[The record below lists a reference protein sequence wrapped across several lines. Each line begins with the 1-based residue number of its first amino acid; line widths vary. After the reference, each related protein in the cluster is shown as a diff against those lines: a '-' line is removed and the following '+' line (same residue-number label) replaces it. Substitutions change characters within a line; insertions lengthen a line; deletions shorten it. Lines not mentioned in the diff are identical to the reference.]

1 MYHELYIQR
10 RERRLSQKDLA
21 KLLRISQSSY
31 QNKEIGRTAF
41 TLPEAVLLAEYFDM
55 TVDELFSKKGVARC

>member
-1 MYHELYIQR
+1 MYHNLYIQR
-10 RERRLSQKDLA
+10 RERRLSQKNLA

-41 TLPEAVLLAEYFDM
+41 TLPEAVALAEYFS
-55 TVDELFSKKGVARC
+55 TT

>member
-1 MYHELYIQR
+1 MYHQLYIAR

-21 KLLRISQSSY
+21 KLLHISQSSY

-41 TLPEAVLLAEYFDM
+41 TLPEAITLANYFDV
-55 TVDELFSKKGVARC
+55 TLDELFNQTGVVGR